1 MCLLAKEVPHED
13 YKRDPVSMKDQDSL
27 WIINP
32 LNWYYKFSK
41 SIVISVFYPF
51 LLLLLSTQSLR
62 RLCQTSRHLTLP
74 LQPGRTDSVHVRP
87 TPCLRGLNNLS
98 NLRLYDRPTIL
109 PPNVVVRSHIRSHR
123 KSGETQSYYVLF
135 YRQSQSTPTERLEL
149 RTRGET

>member
-1 MCLLAKEVPHED
+1 M
-13 YKRDPVSMKDQDSL
+13 SMKDQ

-62 RLCQTSRHLTLP
+62 RLCQTSRHLTL
-74 LQPGRTDSVHVRP
+74 QPGRTDSVHVRP

-98 NLRLYDRPTIL
+98 NLRLYDTDLDDVLRYSS
-109 PPNVVVRSHIRSHR
+109 VRSKGKQWLKSIGRIFRDLSPR
-123 KSGETQSYYVLF
+123 KRTELPEKSSALP
-135 YRQSQSTPTERLEL
+135 SQKFFLKNL
-149 RTRGET
+149 

>member
-1 MCLLAKEVPHED
+1 
-13 YKRDPVSMKDQDSL
+13 MKDQDSL

-51 LLLLLSTQSLR
+51 LLLLLSSQSLR

-74 LQPGRTDSVHVRP
+74 FQPGRTDSVHVRP

-98 NLRLYDRPTIL
+98 NLRLYDTCSVKNCDNTWEIL
-109 PPNVVVRSHIRSHR
+109 AKHHNTGNFWLHFSKKHPEVPKNADDIERSESAMC
-123 KSGETQSYYVLF
+123 KCFLF
-135 YRQSQSTPTERLEL
+135 SFFLKYF
-149 RTRGET
+149 G

>member
-74 LQPGRTDSVHVRP
+74 FQPGRTDSVHVRP

-98 NLRLYDRPTIL
+98 NLRLYDTPREPAFAS
-109 PPNVVVRSHIRSHR
+109 PADP
-123 KSGETQSYYVLF
+123 
-135 YRQSQSTPTERLEL
+135 QSTTSAHSLIIIDMFSYVFVCAVPI
-149 RTRGET
+149 